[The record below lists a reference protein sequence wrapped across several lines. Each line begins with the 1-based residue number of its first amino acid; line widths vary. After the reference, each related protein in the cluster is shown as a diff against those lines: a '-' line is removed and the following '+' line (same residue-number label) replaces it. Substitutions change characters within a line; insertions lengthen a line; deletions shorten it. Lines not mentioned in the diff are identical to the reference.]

1 MIMKKMDT
9 SETTHN
15 EIDLKIP
22 RERVGVLIGKDGEIR
37 KLIEENGEINLIID
51 SREGDVRII
60 QRGDPLRAN
69 IAAEV
74 VKAIGRGFNPEKAM
88 FLFDENY
95 QLIVMTLREYARKG
109 SRRIGEIKGRI
120 IGREGKTRKVIEDL
134 TGTSIS
140 VYGDTVSVIG
150 DYISIKYSLEAIKMI
165 IEGRKQRTVYNFLE
179 GNVKKMKMEKLE
191 EAFR

>member
-1 MIMKKMDT
+1 MDN
-9 SETTHN
+9 SETNQN

-22 RERVGVLIGKDGEIR
+22 RERVGVLIGKEGEIR
-37 KLIEENGEINLIID
+37 KQIEENGEISLLID

-60 QRGDPLRAN
+60 QRGDPLKAN
-69 IAAEV
+69 ISAEV

-134 TGTSIS
+134 TGTSVSI
-140 VYGDTVSVIG
+140 YGDTVSVIG

>member
-1 MIMKKMDT
+1 MKKMDN
-9 SETTHN
+9 SETNQN

-37 KLIEENGEINLIID
+37 KQIEENGEISLLID

-60 QRGDPLRAN
+60 QRGDPLKAN
-69 IAAEV
+69 ISAEV

-134 TGTSIS
+134 TGTSVSI
-140 VYGDTVSVIG
+140 YGDTVSVIG

>member
-1 MIMKKMDT
+1 MIMKKMDN
-9 SETTHN
+9 SETTQN

-37 KLIEENGEINLIID
+37 KQIEENGEISLLID

-60 QRGDPLRAN
+60 QRGDPLKAN
-69 IAAEV
+69 ISAEV

-134 TGTSIS
+134 TGTSVSI
-140 VYGDTVSVIG
+140 YGDTVSVIG

>member
-1 MIMKKMDT
+1 MIMKKMDN

-37 KLIEENGEINLIID
+37 KQIEENGEISLLID

-60 QRGDPLRAN
+60 QRGDPLKAN
-69 IAAEV
+69 ISAEV

-134 TGTSIS
+134 TGTSVSI
-140 VYGDTVSVIG
+140 YGDTVSVIG

>member
-9 SETTHN
+9 SETTQN

-74 VKAIGRGFNPEKAM
+74 IKAIGRGFNPEKAM

-134 TGTSIS
+134 TGTSVS

-179 GNVKKMKMEKLE
+179 GNIKKMKMEKLE

>member
-1 MIMKKMDT
+1 MIMKKMDN
-9 SETTHN
+9 SETNQN

-37 KLIEENGEINLIID
+37 KQIEENGEISLLID

-60 QRGDPLRAN
+60 QRGDPLKAN
-69 IAAEV
+69 ISAEV

-134 TGTSIS
+134 TGTSVSI
-140 VYGDTVSVIG
+140 YGDTVSVIG

>member
-1 MIMKKMDT
+1 MIMKEMDT
-9 SETTHN
+9 SETTQN

-37 KLIEENGEINLIID
+37 KLIEENGEISLLID

-69 IAAEV
+69 ISAEV

-140 VYGDTVSVIG
+140 IYGDTVSVIG

>member
-1 MIMKKMDT
+1 MILKKMD
-9 SETTHN
+9 SPEMPHN

-22 RERVGVLIGKDGEIR
+22 RERVGVLIGRDGETR
-37 KLIEENGEINLIID
+37 KKIEEMGEIFLAID
-51 SREGDVRII
+51 SNEGDVHII
-60 QRGDPLRAN
+60 QRGDPLKAT
-69 IAAEV
+69 ISGEV
-74 VKAIGRGFNPEKAM
+74 VRAIGRGFNPERAM
-88 FLFDENY
+88 ALFDENY
-95 QLIVMTLREYARKG
+95 QLIVMTLRDYARKG

-120 IGREGKTRKVIEDL
+120 IGREGKTRKVMEDL

-150 DYISIKYSLEAIKMI
+150 DYISIKYSIEAIRMI

>member
-1 MIMKKMDT
+1 MIMKKMDN
-9 SETTHN
+9 SETNQN

-37 KLIEENGEINLIID
+37 KQIEENGEISLLID

-60 QRGDPLRAN
+60 QRGDPLKAN
-69 IAAEV
+69 ISAEV

-120 IGREGKTRKVIEDL
+120 IGREGKTKKVIEDL
-134 TGTSIS
+134 TGTSVSI
-140 VYGDTVSVIG
+140 YGDTVSVIG

>member
-1 MIMKKMDT
+1 MKKMDT

-134 TGTSIS
+134 TGTSVS

-179 GNVKKMKMEKLE
+179 GNIKKMKMEKLE

>member
-1 MIMKKMDT
+1 MIMKKMDN
-9 SETTHN
+9 SETNQN

-37 KLIEENGEINLIID
+37 KQIEENGEISLLID

-60 QRGDPLRAN
+60 QRGDPLKAN
-69 IAAEV
+69 ISAEV

-134 TGTSIS
+134 TGTSVSI
-140 VYGDTVSVIG
+140 YGDTVSVIG

-179 GNVKKMKMEKLE
+179 GNVKKMKIEKLE

>member
-1 MIMKKMDT
+1 MKEMDT
-9 SETTHN
+9 SETTQN

-37 KLIEENGEINLIID
+37 KLIEENGEISLLID

-69 IAAEV
+69 ISAEV

-140 VYGDTVSVIG
+140 IYGDTVSVIG